1 MSSVITTFGVFCMN
15 MNMICKPEGQA
26 KAQGQLGG
34 NIYNRKMNSAAADGG
49 SSCSYVCTLLFGST
63 CHP

>member
-1 MSSVITTFGVFCMN
+1 

-26 KAQGQLGG
+26 KAEGQPGG

-49 SSCSYVCTLLFGST
+49 ASRSYFCTMLFGST
-63 CHP
+63 